1 MSASEL
7 IAQQTHQLSSLIDSK
22 NDPSGP
28 ALSPSIYQSQSTA
41 SLPAT
46 ASTSN
51 ASATRITFAPLP
63 PIEPRKRRS
72 TSHIR
77 LGVSARSSMVRRRR
91 PGLENFRG
99 EGREEG
105 WGGVLQKS
113 PSDSE
118 AWQDE
123 QTEYPRANKQ
133 RDGSTEA
140 EDPFLRMVKSAWRRV
155 AHAQTQLSPSTQTNG
170 SDHDRPEQEQ
180 DANQPALEKER
191 KMGSDC
197 LYTHEESLT
206 AKQMPSDKEDKRVG
220 ARDKTP
226 IRSSSFKFKKPV
238 LVRSASEPWG
248 NTSVSASTFS
258 ER

>member
-1 MSASEL
+1 MSASKL
-7 IAQQTHQLSSLIDSK
+7 VAQQTHQPSSPSDSK
-22 NDPSGP
+22 NGPSEP
-28 ALSPSIYQSQSTA
+28 ELLPPTYQSQSTT

-46 ASTSN
+46 PSTSN

-72 TSHIR
+72 TSQIR

-91 PGLENFRG
+91 PALENFRS

-105 WGGVLQKS
+105 WGGVLPKS
-113 PSDSE
+113 PSSSE

-133 RDGSTEA
+133 RDGSTDA
-140 EDPFLRMVKSAWRRV
+140 EDPFLAMSRMVKSAWRRV
-155 AHAQTQLSPSTQTNG
+155 AHAQTQSQSTQPNG
-170 SDHDRPEQEQ
+170 SGHEQEQ
-180 DANQPALEKER
+180 EANQSSLEKER
-191 KMGSDC
+191 KMGLDC
-197 LYTHEESLT
+197 EKNSLYTQEESLT
-206 AKQMPSDKEDKRVG
+206 AKQVPSDKEEGVG
-220 ARDKTP
+220 ALGKAP
-226 IRSSSFKFKKPV
+226 IRSSSLKFKKPV

-248 NTSVSASTFS
+248 NSVASTFN